1 MTLAVFGWIAA
12 AALAGWVFVSLWVA
26 YLDWRSGLEHRTN
39 LELREWREKVEAM
52 RRIYDMEG
60 DA

>member
-1 MTLAVFGWIAA
+1 MTLTVFGWIAA
-12 AALAGWVFVSLWVA
+12 AALGAWVFLSLWVA
-26 YLDWRSGLEHRTN
+26 YIDWRTGLEHRTN
-39 LELREWREKVEAM
+39 LELREWREKVDAM